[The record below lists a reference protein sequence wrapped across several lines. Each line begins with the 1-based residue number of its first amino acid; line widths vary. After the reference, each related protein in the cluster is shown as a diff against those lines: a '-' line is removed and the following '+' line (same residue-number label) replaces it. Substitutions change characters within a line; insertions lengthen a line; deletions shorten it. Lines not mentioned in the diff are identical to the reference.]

1 MKGSVSMRNY
11 SIGLDIGTA
20 SVGWVCLDENYQIL
34 RYNNRAAFGV
44 HEFESAHVAEER
56 RVKRG
61 ARRRYNRRKKR
72 IQLLQSLFAPHIQQP
87 TFFAPFTTEHY
98 WKNDNQFEHR
108 TLSEVLTSLRMNP
121 NTYPTIFHL
130 RHQLIEHSVKT
141 DERLI
146 YLALHNLV
154 KFRGHFL
161 QEGSSWNAN
170 TSDANLSEQF
180 EQLLHTYTEMEALPT
195 VSLTAQQSTDIES
208 ILLNNYISK
217 AERARQLTALFNRA
231 YEPFFKLIV
240 GLDIAVAQLF
250 KQSEQQLFYKETKT
264 KVNLTAETLP
274 EVLQTMLEPEV
285 AFIESV
291 QPFYQ
296 QTVLFDL
303 LKGQSYV
310 AAAKVEAFHQYE
322 RDLALL
328 KSVINEVGSEQQYR
342 AFFITS
348 KQKKRQFE
356 QKPNMELLCHLDR
369 FNREK
374 KYEETFYKEVTKLLT
389 TLNKEAT
396 GEAKQQIE
404 QIMQAIESQSF
415 LVKQKGIQNS
425 SIPYQN
431 SLYEAEMIL
440 RNQQAYY
447 PWITDEFIKKVKQ
460 LIAFRIPYY
469 IGPLVQGDEQPFGWL
484 ERQEDG
490 NITPWNFDEKVN
502 KAASA
507 EQFITR
513 MTKNCTYLKEEKVL
527 PKQSLMYEKFTLL
540 NELNSVQIRS
550 SLEQPHKKHRL
561 SEDMKEWLIDNVFK
575 QTKTVTHKTL
585 LQALKKSPFKD
596 ELYDANTG
604 SWKEVYGTQKEDRF
618 ASSLSTYISLK
629 NILGDIVDNAFIEEI
644 IYWLT
649 VFTDRDIILLKM
661 NDKYPFITEQQIQR
675 LLSLNISGWG
685 QLSQRLLQSI
695 PVDDMNRN
703 VIEYME
709 KHAVNFMELLS
720 PRQSDLAYKI
730 EQVNKLHG
738 KKIHKIRYED
748 IAQLAGS
755 PALKRGIWRSVKIIE
770 ELTEIFG
777 EPANIMIEVAREDQA
792 SKRTKSRKEQWEEI
806 GKSLAKEEKELKA
819 FFKEMAHYS
828 KQQFDRTR
836 FWLYVTQQ
844 GKCLYTGKTL
854 RFEDLSSYEI
864 DHILPRNFVKDDS
877 IDNLA
882 LVHPWVNQEKNK
894 AGNNKMPLE
903 IIDAKQQPAMIAH
916 WKRLNE
922 LKLISDSKLHK
933 LMKPTFS
940 DVDKENFIARQ
951 LVETRQIIKHVRD
964 LLQERF
970 EHTDIHLVKAKM
982 VSQFRKFSRIPK
994 VRDYNNKHHAMDA
1007 LFTTVLIQFMLQT
1020 YGKNFLQFDLQ
1031 HKDIAKKWSKIA
1043 QSTKHF
1049 FVFQQFAEQR
1059 LKSPVTKEL
1068 VSGIQYFDHI
1078 FYEQPWQTTKMTQT
1092 IDSNFYKET
1101 IFSPKLKTAKYES
1114 AKAAKFVH
1122 DAVVKYAVCAIAYT
1136 SLKKNKEQHHVLLT
1150 DINVIEHYQLKD
1162 ASPHELALHLA
1173 KRDSKDDVIEA
1184 QMLEIIPK
1192 YKKIMIDHSPY
1203 YCVSSD
1209 ERHIATQ
1216 FVLRKELLEAVVNV
1230 EDDTPV
1236 EELQALFASIVE
1248 AMLEQYAVYNKE
1260 SIRNNIAKFME
1271 TELVDAAAFRI
1282 GFTEIKKMVAANA
1295 QRSDKF
1301 GGRLRQTMKA
1311 EHLHIVDESI
1321 TGLRHRKPRKLVK

>member
-1 MKGSVSMRNY
+1 MKNY
-11 SIGLDIGTA
+11 SIGLDIGTG
-20 SVGWVCLDENYQIL
+20 SVGWVCIDENYQIL

-44 HEFESAHVAEER
+44 HEFETAHVAEER
-56 RVKRG
+56 RIKRG

-72 IQLLQSLFAPHIQQP
+72 IQLLQSLFVPHMQQKA
-87 TFFAPFTTEHY
+87 FFAPTITEHY
-98 WKNDNQFEHR
+98 WKNDNQFENR
-108 TLSEVLTSLRMNP
+108 TLSEVLMSLGMNP

-130 RHQLIEHSVKT
+130 RHELIESSVKK
-141 DERLI
+141 DARLI

-161 QEGSSWNAN
+161 QEGSTWNAN
-170 TSDANLSEQF
+170 MSDANLSEQF
-180 EQLLHTYTEMEALPT
+180 EQLLHIYTEMEELPQ
-195 VSLTAQQSTDIES
+195 VSLTAQQSTDVEH
-208 ILLNNYISK
+208 ILLNNHISK
-217 AERARQLTALFNRA
+217 AERARQLTALFERT

-240 GLDIAVAQLF
+240 GLDIAAAQLF
-250 KQSEQQLFYKETKT
+250 KQSEQQLLYKESKT

-285 AFIESV
+285 AFIEAV

-310 AAAKVEAFHQYE
+310 AAAKVEAFNQYE

-328 KSVINEVGSEQQYR
+328 KSVINEVGSEKQYR

-374 KYEETFYKEVTKLLT
+374 KYEETFYKEVSKLLT
-389 TLNKEAT
+389 ALIKEAT
-396 GEAKQQIE
+396 GEVKEHIE
-404 QIMQAIESQSF
+404 QIIQAMESQSF
-415 LVKQKGIQNS
+415 LVKQKGIQNA

-447 PWITDEFIKKVKQ
+447 PWITDEFIEKVKQ

-484 ERQEDG
+484 QRQADG

-507 EQFITR
+507 ESFITR

-561 SEDMKEWLIDNVFK
+561 CEDMKQWIIEHVFK
-575 QTKTVTHKTL
+575 KTKTVTHKTL
-585 LQALKKSPFKD
+585 IQALKKSPYKD
-596 ELYDANTG
+596 ELYDESTG
-604 SWKEVYGTQKEDRF
+604 NWKDVYGTQKEDRF

-629 NILGDIVDNAFIEEI
+629 EIVGDIVDNAFMEEI

-649 VFTDRDIILLKM
+649 VFTDRDIITLKM

-695 PVDDMNRN
+695 PVDDMNRS

-730 EQVNKLHG
+730 EQVNKQHS

-748 IAQLAGS
+748 IEQLTGS

-770 ELTEIFG
+770 ELTAIFG
-777 EPANIMIEVAREDQA
+777 EPKNIMIEVAREDQA
-792 SKRTKSRKEQWEEI
+792 SHRTKSRKEQWESI

-819 FFKEMAHYS
+819 FFKEMAQYP

-854 RFEDLSSYEI
+854 RLEDLSSYEI

-882 LVHPWVNQEKNK
+882 LVYPMANQEKNK

-903 IIDAKQQPAMIAH
+903 IIDAKQQPAMMAH
-916 WKRLNE
+916 WKRLNQ

-933 LMKPTFS
+933 LMKPSFN

-970 EHTDIHLVKAKM
+970 EHTDIHVVKAKM

-994 VRDYNNKHHAMDA
+994 IRDYNNKHHAMDA
-1007 LFTTVLIQFMLQT
+1007 LFTTVLIQFILQK

-1031 HKDIAKKWSKIA
+1031 HKDISKKWSKIA

-1049 FVFQQFAEQR
+1049 FLFQQFAEQQI
-1059 LKSPVTKEL
+1059 KSPVTKEL
-1068 VSGIQYFDHI
+1068 VSGVQYFEHI
-1078 FYEQPWQTTKMTQT
+1078 FYEQSWQTTKMTQT

-1101 IFSPKLKTAKYES
+1101 IFSPKLKTAKYTS
-1114 AKAAKFVH
+1114 AKAEKFVH
-1122 DAVVKYAVCAIAYT
+1122 DAIVKYAVCGIQYT

-1150 DINVIEHYQLKD
+1150 DINVIEHYQLKE
-1162 ASPHELALHLA
+1162 ASLNELALHLA
-1173 KRDSKDDVIEA
+1173 KRESKDDVIDA
-1184 QMLEIIPK
+1184 QMLVVIPK
-1192 YKKIMIDHSPY
+1192 YKKIMLNGSPY
-1203 YCVSSD
+1203 YCISSD

-1216 FVLRKELLEAVVNV
+1216 FVLRKDLLEAVLHVNDETSV
-1230 EDDTPV
+1230 D
-1236 EELQALFASIVE
+1236 ELRTLFRSIVE
-1248 AMLEQYAVYNKE
+1248 EMMTQYKVYNKDT
-1260 SIRNNIAKFME
+1260 IRNKIDAFIE
-1271 TELVDAAAFRI
+1271 TELIDVETFQV

-1301 GGRLRQTMKA
+1301 GGRLRQVMKV
-1311 EHLHIVDESI
+1311 EDIYIIDESI
-1321 TGLRHRKPRKLVK
+1321 TGLRYRKPRKLVK